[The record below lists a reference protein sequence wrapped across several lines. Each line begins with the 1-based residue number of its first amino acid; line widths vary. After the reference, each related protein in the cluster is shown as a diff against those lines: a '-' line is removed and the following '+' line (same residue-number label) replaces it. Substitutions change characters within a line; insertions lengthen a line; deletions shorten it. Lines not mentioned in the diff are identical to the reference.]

1 MMLGLIVLMAA
12 QAAAP
17 AAAAKPSPAEQV
29 RQALAAKGMSA
40 AGIQSFF
47 AVQAKHVPTLRGIIQ
62 RGAAAEAAIRASLA
76 KRPVDVAAFATAT
89 NARAEAASALQ
100 REGAAVSIEQMRA
113 LSPAD
118 RNVLAQAVPQTPAA
132 APKR

>member
-1 MMLGLIVLMAA
+1 MMLGMVILMAA

-17 AAAAKPSPAEQV
+17 AAAKPNPAEQV

-47 AVQAKHVPTLRGIIQ
+47 AVQAKHVPALRTIIQ
-62 RGAAAEAAIRASLA
+62 RGQTAEAGIRAALA
-76 KRPVDVAAFATAT
+76 KRPVDLNAFAAAT

-100 REGAAVSIEQMRA
+100 REGAAVSIEQMRS

-118 RNVLAQAVPQTPAA
+118 RTVLAQMVPQTPPAA
-132 APKR
+132 SKR